1 MNNMEYARLKAFVDL
16 HLLDFLPEVDNNS
29 ITIYDS
35 MKYSLEAGG
44 KRLRPILLL
53 ESYNFCGE
61 NMYLA
66 LPYACAVEY
75 IHTYSL
81 IHDDLPALDNDD
93 LRRGK
98 PTNHKIYGEA
108 IAIIAGDGLLNSAFE
123 LMNKDMLLYLDDP
136 IKLKRRIKASYEIS
150 KGAGCKG
157 MIAGQVADLEAVNKN
172 CSKELLDYI
181 HVNKTGALI
190 VASVRAGAHLGGA
203 SDNIL
208 HSLTLYAENIG
219 LAFQIVDDILDLYGS
234 EVEMGKTVGS
244 DSKLNK
250 ATYPALYGLD
260 ASMTKLKELH
270 KAAIT
275 ALEPYGKRA
284 DFLIELANELAI
296 RIK

>member
-1 MNNMEYARLKAFVDL
+1 MKSMEYARLKAFIDA
-16 HLLDFLPEVDNNS
+16 HLLDFLPEVDHKS
-29 ITIYDS
+29 ITILES

-53 ESYNFCGE
+53 EAYNFCGE
-61 NMYLA
+61 NMFLA

-98 PTNHKIYGEA
+98 PTNHKIYGED
-108 IAIIAGDGLLNSAFE
+108 IAIIAGDGLLSSAFE

-136 IKLKRRIKASYEIS
+136 IKLKRRVKGSYEIA

-157 MIAGQVADLEAVNKN
+157 MIAGQIADLEATGKN

-181 HVNKTGALI
+181 HVNKTAALI
-190 VASVRAGAHLGGA
+190 VGAVRAGAHLGGA
-203 SDNIL
+203 SDKIL
-208 HSLTLYAENIG
+208 NSLTLYAENIG

-234 EVEMGKTVGS
+234 EEETGKTIGS
-244 DSKLNK
+244 DRKLK
-250 ATYPALYGLD
+250 KLTYPELYGID
-260 ASMTKLKELH
+260 DSMTKLAELH
-270 KAAIT
+270 KTAIR
-275 ALEPYGKRA
+275 AIAPYGKKA

>member
-1 MNNMEYARLKAFVDL
+1 MNNMEYLRLKAFIDL
-16 HLLDFLPEVDNNS
+16 HLLDFLPEVDRNS
-29 ITIYDS
+29 ITVFEA

-53 ESYNFCGE
+53 EAYNFCGD
-61 NMYLA
+61 NMFLA

-98 PTNHKIYGEA
+98 PTNHKVFGES
-108 IAIIAGDGLLNSAFE
+108 ISIIAGDGLLNSAFE

-136 IKLKRRIKASYEIS
+136 IKLKRRVKASYEIA
-150 KGAGCKG
+150 KGSGCRG
-157 MIAGQVADLEAVNKN
+157 MIAGQIADLEAVNKN

-190 VASVRAGAHLGGA
+190 VAAVRAGAHLGGA
-203 SDNIL
+203 SDKIL
-208 HSLTLYAENIG
+208 NSLSIYADNIG
-219 LAFQIVDDILDLYGS
+219 LAFQIVDDILDLYGN
-234 EVEMGKTVGS
+234 EEETGKKQGC
-244 DSKLNK
+244 DAKLNK
-250 ATYPALYGLD
+250 LTYPALYGLD
-260 ASMTKLKELH
+260 ESIAKLTELH
-270 KAAIT
+270 KAAVEAIK
-275 ALEPYGKRA
+275 PYGQKA
-284 DFLIELANELAI
+284 NFLIELSNELAI